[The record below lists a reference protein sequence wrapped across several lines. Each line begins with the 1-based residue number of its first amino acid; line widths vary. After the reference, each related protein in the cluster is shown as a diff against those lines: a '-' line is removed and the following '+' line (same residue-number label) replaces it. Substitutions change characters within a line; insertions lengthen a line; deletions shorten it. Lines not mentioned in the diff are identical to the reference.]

1 MNRIDRLLRKA
12 KPALTVGD
20 RLSKDNPYTGE
31 NFEELLDYLDGENYR
46 APDMGT
52 WAWEQFMWAMMNA
65 QKDDEME
72 ID

>member
-1 MNRIDRLLRKA
+1 
-12 KPALTVGD
+12 
-20 RLSKDNPYTGE
+20 
-31 NFEELLDYLDGENYR
+31 LLDYLDGENYR

-52 WAWEQFMWAMMNA
+52 WVWEQFMWAMMNA